1 MFHSIVEVKQ
11 PHPMTEPLKI
21 GGTKGDEL
29 GRGAESGLGKVES
42 L

>member
-1 MFHSIVEVKQ
+1 MKGLENCRWENVFSKR
-11 PHPMTEPLKI
+11 
-21 GGTKGDEL
+21 GGTKGDEF